1 MKLLRQLFESL
12 RFAWQAL
19 TENILRTTLSLLG
32 VSIGIFSIIAV
43 LTLVDSMNRSITT
56 ELESFG
62 KGVVYVGKWPWI
74 FSNNY
79 PWWKYLNRPNTRFS
93 EYQYLK
99 EKVDSRQAIAI
110 MDRKGGLTF
119 KNGSNSL
126 NATLTGCSFEYD
138 KIQEMNVVKGRYFI
152 EKETE
157 SGASSIIIGSTIAET
172 LFGDIDPI
180 DKEIKVN
187 GVKFRVIGVL
197 IKKGKDLLSSLGDDD
212 PDAQAY
218 ISYRTFANIFQK
230 DDPQPDIALKA
241 LTSDVGE
248 FVLEG
253 EIEGLMRNI
262 RGLKPLDEDNFS
274 INRLDGATKF
284 FEGVFGVLTLAGWV
298 IGLFSMLVGGFGIA
312 NIMFVSVKE
321 RTSQIGI
328 QKSLGAK
335 NYFVLLQFLFEAVF
349 LAVLGGIVGLFIVFV
364 MSVSVSNLSS
374 FQMSLSLQNVI
385 LGLSVSGL
393 IGLVSGFV
401 PAWSASRLDP
411 VEAMRSNF

>member
-1 MKLLRQLFESL
+1 MKILRQLYESL

-32 VSIGIFSIIAV
+32 VSVGIFSIIAV
-43 LTLVDSMNRSITT
+43 LTLVDSMNRSITN

-93 EYQYLK
+93 EYQYLQDNV
-99 EKVDSRQAIAI
+99 EHRQAIAI
-110 MDRKGGLTF
+110 MDRKGGVTF
-119 KNGSNSL
+119 KNGSNSIDANL
-126 NATLTGCSFEYD
+126 VGCSFEYD
-138 KIQEMNVVKGRYFI
+138 KIQEMNVVKGRYFV

-172 LFGDIDPI
+172 LFGDIDPL

-218 ISYRTFANIFQK
+218 ISYRTYSNIFQN
-230 DDPQPDIALKA
+230 DEPQPDIALKA
-241 LTSDVGE
+241 LSTDVGE
-248 FVLEG
+248 VILEG
-253 EIEGLMRNI
+253 EIEGKMRNI

-284 FEGVFGVLTLAGWV
+284 FEGVFAVLTLAGWV

-321 RTSQIGI
+321 RTNIIGI

-335 NYFVLLQFLFEAVF
+335 NYFILAQFLFEAIF
-349 LAVLGGIVGLFIVFV
+349 LSLLGGIVGLFLVYLITFIPIPTFPIVL
-364 MSVSVSNLSS
+364 SAKNL
-374 FQMSLSLQNVI
+374 I
-385 LGLSVSGL
+385 LGVGVSSVIGVLSG
-393 IGLVSGFV
+393 II
-401 PAWSASRLDP
+401 PAWSAARMDP
-411 VEAMRSNF
+411 VMAIRSK